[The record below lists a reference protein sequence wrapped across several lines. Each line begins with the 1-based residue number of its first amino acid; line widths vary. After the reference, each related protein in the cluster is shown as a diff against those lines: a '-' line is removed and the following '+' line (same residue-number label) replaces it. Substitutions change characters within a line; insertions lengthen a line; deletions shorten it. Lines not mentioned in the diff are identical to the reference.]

1 MVYAGSR
8 KEPERMEEERD
19 REERAGEQRGDAISR
34 RGSGESEAR

>member
-8 KEPERMEEERD
+8 KEPERMEEGRD
-19 REERAGEQRGDAISR
+19 GEERVGEQRGDVISG

>member
-19 REERAGEQRGDAISR
+19 GEERVGEQRGDVISR